1 MRAESRAAHHN
12 FDVGDGSTPLN
23 YKLERKFNPGC
34 FISVTGKIHNHA
46 MKLTINLYTSGG
58 SSSNIALHVN
68 SRFKDKV
75 FVMNSKVAGLWGAE
89 ERLKLGPLV
98 RGREADIS
106 LVCDDKDIKV
116 SVNDR

>member
-12 FDVGDGSTPLN
+12 FDIGDGSTPLT
-23 YKLERKFNPGC
+23 YKLERNFNPGC
-34 FISVTGKIHNHA
+34 FISVTGKVHTHA
-46 MKLTINLYTSGG
+46 VRLHINLYTSGG

-68 SRFKDKV
+68 PRFKEKA
-75 FVMNSKVAGLWGAE
+75 FVMNSRVAGLWGVE
-89 ERLKLGPLV
+89 ERLKLGPLA
-98 RGREADIS
+98 RGKEADIS